1 MIVLAGIKNCNTV
14 RSARRWLDDNNI
26 EHSFLD
32 LRSNQFDKK
41 ILGTWLE
48 QVEWAAL
55 LNKRSTSWRGL
66 EDKERDDLDEARAMK
81 LMLLHPTLIK
91 RPVLQLADSIELGF
105 SADKY
110 AELFNKQY

>member
-26 EHSFLD
+26 EYSFLD
-32 LRSNQFDKK
+32 LRSDQFDKK
-41 ILGTWLE
+41 TLGMWLA
-48 QVEWAAL
+48 QIEWTAL
-55 LNKRSTSWRGL
+55 LNKRSTSWRSL
-66 EDKERDDLDEARAMK
+66 EDKERDDLDEAKAMK
-81 LMLLHPTLIK
+81 LMLQHPTLIK

-105 SADKY
+105 SAEKY

>member
-26 EHSFLD
+26 EYSFLD